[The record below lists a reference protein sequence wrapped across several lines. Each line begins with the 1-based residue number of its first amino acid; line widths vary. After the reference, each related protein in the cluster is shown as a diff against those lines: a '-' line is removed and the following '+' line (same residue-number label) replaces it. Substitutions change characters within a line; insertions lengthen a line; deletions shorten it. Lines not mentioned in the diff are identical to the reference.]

1 LKAAIFKGP
10 SNIEISEIPIPK
22 PGPDE
27 LLIKNIRIGIC
38 PTDLR
43 YYKGLRKESTYDNP
57 LFTTGIDTYGL
68 SGHEVVGEV
77 VELGDEVKGF
87 EIGDIVTHET
97 FTYCGNCRYC
107 KDGLINLCEN
117 KKDIARGYSEYY
129 KVPYKFVYKFSKSV
143 DPKFGAFAEPLAV
156 VIHAVKKV
164 PQKNLAILGAGP
176 MGMLMAIYSRHLG
189 KNVVLIEIKKSRYEF
204 ARSLGI
210 NALPPDIS
218 VNPSTIKE
226 ILKDSIYGV
235 ISSIGG
241 RSAVENAISIA
252 SDSAPIVIFGGTY
265 PPDFIALDLNTIH
278 YSEKIITGSTDHTRE
293 DMKES
298 IELIEK
304 KALPL
309 DKLVTK
315 EFKFQELKNAFDAA
329 LNGDEMKIQVTFV

>member
-1 LKAAIFKGP
+1 LKAAVFNGP
-10 SNIEISEIPIPK
+10 SNIEITEIEIPK
-22 PGPDE
+22 PNPDE

-57 LFTTGIDTYGL
+57 MFTTGVNTYGL
-68 SGHEVVGEV
+68 SGHEVIGEV
-77 VELGDEVKGF
+77 VGMGNEVRGF

-97 FTYCGNCRYC
+97 FTYCGQCKYC
-107 KDGLINLCEN
+107 NEGLINLCEN

-129 KVPYKFVYKFSKSV
+129 KVPYKFAYKFSKSV

-164 PQKNLAILGAGP
+164 PQKKLAIIGAGP
-176 MGMLMAIYSRHLG
+176 MGMLMALYSKHIG
-189 KNVVLIEIKKSRYEF
+189 KDVVVIEIKKNRYEF

-218 VNPSTIKE
+218 ADPSKVKE
-226 ILKDSIYGV
+226 FLHEGIYGV

-241 RSAVENAISIA
+241 RGAIENAISVA

-265 PPDFIALDLNTIH
+265 PPDSIPLDLNSIH

-298 IELIEK
+298 MELIEK

-315 EFKFQELKNAFDAA
+315 EFEFPDLVNAFNAA
-329 LNGDEMKIQVTFV
+329 LNGEEMKIQVIFR